1 MKFRTLAVLLALLL
15 GMGTYALPG
24 RAEEEKAAK
33 DKESKKEVK
42 KEASDKDDSKV
53 KVSNAFLNRWKNIK
67 KVTHKRAYETQQTR
81 TVAGVRASEAED
93 AAVGNLYFK
102 GGEKYPSRLDLKNA
116 ISQLQEIIKSD
127 PAAETV
133 PEHMFFIADW
143 PGHLGEND
151 QALAVYKDL
160 IKNHADTEWAKQ
172 AKERVKELSK
182 EKK

>member
-1 MKFRTLAVLLALLL
+1 MKFRTLAVLLALML

-24 RAEEEKAAK
+24 QAGDEKAA
-33 DKESKKEVK
+33 KESKKEVK
-42 KEASDKDDSKV
+42 KASSNADSAKV
-53 KVSNAFLNRWKNIK
+53 KVSGAFLSRWKNIK

-133 PEHMFFIADW
+133 PEHKFFIADCH
-143 PGHLGEND
+143 GQLGEND
-151 QALAVYKDL
+151 QALAVYRDL

-182 EKK
+182 EKE